1 MTAAAFG
8 KRSPEDALRSL
19 EEIYHDVCGALD
31 LVEQKVA
38 LKRLKLKQLRESL
51 KKRKRELEASAK
63 NESLRRELKFKV
75 DALQSAIK
83 LEMEILDEL
92 EYEGSALVL
101 EKESLKSKL
110 DLEETEKKVRKLNE
124 FARGLMSS
132 MPPNL
137 RSQGVGGRIQGKI
150 QHSLDIL
157 EREEK
162 RVLDKEKKSFNLA
175 QRISRI
181 SEADLSDAT
190 PESLEELISWSGQ
203 LDGIISDATKN
214 LKEVIVGLDADIE
227 KLEGVIE
234 TWKVR
239 ETDAESRS
247 DLKNSDLAS
256 SRKQQ
261 CQADLL
267 GLMHNRANTVIEL
280 EKMERSSRELEA
292 FRKRVETSRKALGEF
307 TKENSQDNS

>member
-1 MTAAAFG
+1 MKTNWLAALKRTLVTAAVFG
-8 KRSPEDALRSL
+8 KRSPEVDLRTL
-19 EEIYHDVCGALD
+19 EEMYHDVCGALD

-38 LKRLKLKQLRESL
+38 RKNLKLKQLRESL
-51 KKRKRELEASAK
+51 KKRKRELEASVK
-63 NESLRRELKFKV
+63 NENLRRELKLKV

-83 LEMEILDEL
+83 LEKEILDEL
-92 EYEGSALVL
+92 EDEGSALML

-110 DLEETEKKVRKLNE
+110 DLEETEKKVRKFNE
-124 FARGLMSS
+124 FARDLMSS
-132 MPPNL
+132 VPPTPWPL
-137 RSQGVGGRIQGKI
+137 RFGGRIQGKL
-150 QHSLDIL
+150 QHSLEIL

-190 PESLEELISWSGQ
+190 PESLEELITWCGQ
-203 LDGIISDATKN
+203 LDGIISDAIKD

-247 DLKNSDLAS
+247 DLK
-256 SRKQQ
+256 
-261 CQADLL
+261 
-267 GLMHNRANTVIEL
+267 
-280 EKMERSSRELEA
+280 
-292 FRKRVETSRKALGEF
+292 
-307 TKENSQDNS
+307 